1 MCKSPLMSML
11 VFTVLALTSCSSE
24 DGGSPAGLPAD
35 GNLQDMATC
44 ATEGFKNLGL
54 AIESTLML
62 FHELDHDSP
71 YTAPGGFEYNDT
83 TGEFGYSRVLG
94 NNPTYLTAKPDR
106 DHARSHDRDLLSGRH
121 PRR

>member
-54 AIESTLML
+54 AML
-62 FHELDHDSP
+62 VNQNV
-71 YTAPGGFEYNDT
+71 GGFLPHGRPVLHRASNTNPIPHPT
-83 TGEFGYSRVLG
+83 THSC
-94 NNPTYLTAKPDR
+94 
-106 DHARSHDRDLLSGRH
+106 ARKKVR
-121 PRR
+121 